1 MYKKVILLSVYCL
14 CVNYLFGQQDVNI
27 LSNYDKTATNQT
39 TSLTG
44 GRWEFFMSEIAAQGT
59 YRIDKYTGKV
69 YVLVKKDDE
78 TLTWDL
84 VEKEAGKTDVQNPG
98 VINYQLFASGLA
110 MRYTFLLNTNTGLT
124 WQLVADENKVL
135 SFQLI
140 E

>member
-1 MYKKVILLSVYCL
+1 
-14 CVNYLFGQQDVNI
+14 
-27 LSNYDKTATNQT
+27 
-39 TSLTG
+39 
-44 GRWEFFMSEIAAQGT
+44 
-59 YRIDKYTGKV
+59 V

-84 VEKEAGKTDVQNPG
+84 VEKEAGKTDVQKPG